1 MTTLPTRRE
10 LFLEAAD
17 ELSTAY
23 RALGD
28 AGDWLR
34 SDWQPVGSPLT
45 DAQAAAREVMWDAI
59 GAAKTAIN
67 QAKDAATR
75 AINEGR

>member
-10 LFLEAAD
+10 IFLEATD

-23 RALGD
+23 RSLGD
-28 AGDWLR
+28 AADWLR
-34 SDWQPVGSPLT
+34 SDWQPVGCSLT
-45 DAQAAAREVMWDAI
+45 AEQATARSAMWEAI
-59 GAAKTAIN
+59 GEAKAAIN
-67 QAKDAATR
+67 RAKDAAAR